1 MRVLLFSGLF
11 VAATAFLL
19 GACAGEEEA
28 SSGTAP
34 SPQSSPT
41 APSIAPSPQ
50 SIPSAPAGGSAAFE
64 TIGAGDQ
71 SGMSGGQL
79 QLLKLDT
86 QAKWEEFWSRHQ
98 SVVTPQP
105 DVPAVDFSQEM
116 VIAVVDKQES
126 SGGFGIE
133 ITDIEGDG
141 GRLLVRVS
149 KQVPGPD
156 CIVTAVITQPFH
168 IVRTAAS
175 DLEPDLLITE
185 EIYSCG

>member
-1 MRVLLFSGLF
+1 LV
-11 VAATAFLL
+11 
-19 GACAGEEEA
+19 
-28 SSGTAP
+28 
-34 SPQSSPT
+34 
-41 APSIAPSPQ
+41 
-50 SIPSAPAGGSAAFE
+50 AFE

-71 SGMSGGQL
+71 SGVSGGQP

-133 ITDIEGDG
+133 ITDIEDDG
-141 GRLLVRVS
+141 GRLVVRVS
-149 KQVPGPD
+149 KQVPGSD

-168 IVRTAAS
+168 IVRTAGS
-175 DLEPDLLITE
+175 DLEPELVISE
-185 EIYSCG
+185 EAYSCG